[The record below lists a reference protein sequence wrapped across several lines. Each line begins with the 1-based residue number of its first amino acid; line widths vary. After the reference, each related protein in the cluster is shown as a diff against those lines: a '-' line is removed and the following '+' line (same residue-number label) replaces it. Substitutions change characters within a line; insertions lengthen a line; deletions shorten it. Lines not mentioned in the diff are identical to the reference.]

1 MIPLGI
7 LAAAGGA
14 AAAGSYDLL
23 ATEILTTSQASV
35 TFASLGDYAADYQH
49 LQIRYNVRTDRTNNL
64 DGVTLKINGDTA
76 NNYSHHRLLGY
87 GSVGSFAAAN
97 VGFIYLG
104 LCPDASSTTNTFGAG
119 VADILDAFETTKYKT
134 VRTLGGTAH
143 PTDPYVSLTSG
154 AWRDT
159 SSLTSLTV
167 DQTTGPNFVTGSRF
181 SLYGI
186 RKAA

>member
-1 MIPLGI
+1 MLLGI
-7 LAAAGGA
+7 LNSQAAGGGDGA
-14 AAAGSYDLL
+14 YDLL
-23 ATEILTTSQASV
+23 ETTTLSSSASSV
-35 TFASLGDYAADYQH
+35 TFSGLGSYSDYAH
-49 LQIRYNVRTDRTNNL
+49 LQIRYIVRTDRTNNV

-104 LCPDASSTTNTFGAG
+104 LCPDASSTANTFGAG

-154 AWRDT
+154 SWRDT

-167 DQTTGPNFVTGSRF
+167 DQTTGPNFVAGSRF

-186 RKAA
+186 KGA